1 MQYANKS
8 LLENE
13 KCTQF
18 IQFFEKKIQISKMIV
33 LHLYLNQIKLKIFQI
48 CQNTFN
54 MIAKVIFKN
63 LVMNNYKYLTF

>member
-1 MQYANKS
+1 LSYVRECQIKRLFHNIASLNIYLMQYANKS

-18 IQFFEKKIQISKMIV
+18 IQCFEKKIQISKMIV

-48 CQNTFN
+48 
-54 MIAKVIFKN
+54 
-63 LVMNNYKYLTF
+63 